1 MALVWP
7 KYIANICY
15 SSTNIYWI
23 IDFKWPSFV
32 GGFMISKRIDNI
44 LGVIK
49 KTALDCGRNPSDI
62 NLLGVTKKKSL
73 EMIVEA
79 FDSGLVNI
87 GENYVEEF
95 SEKQAKYHPEGLNYH
110 FIGRLPTKK
119 VRKVVGKVALIHSVG
134 SIKLAKKIDFVSYE
148 EGVCQDILIQVN
160 QGGEVSKSGV
170 DSDSLEEL
178 FSEISGLKNIRIK
191 GLMSIP
197 PFHESAKPYFSELRR
212 LRDEIQEKI
221 DFKLPFLSMGMS
233 GDFQDAIAEGS
244 THIRVGTSIFGQ
256 R

>member
-1 MALVWP
+1 M
-7 KYIANICY
+7 IA
-15 SSTNIYWI
+15 
-23 IDFKWPSFV
+23 
-32 GGFMISKRIDNI
+32 KRIDNI
-44 LGVIK
+44 LDLIK
-49 KTALDCGRNPSDI
+49 ETALSCGRNPSEI

-95 SEKQAKYHPEGLNYH
+95 SEKQSKYHPEGLNYH

-134 SIKLAKKIDFVSYE
+134 SIKLAKKIDFVSSE
-148 EGVCQDILIQVN
+148 EGICQDILIQVN
-160 QGGEVSKSGV
+160 QGEELSKSGA
-170 DSDSLEEL
+170 DSDSLEDL
-178 FSEISGLKNIRIK
+178 FSEILGLENIRIR

-197 PFHESAKPYFSELRR
+197 PFHEPAKPYFSELRR
-212 LRDEIQEKI
+212 LRDKIQGKLDI
-221 DFKLPFLSMGMS
+221 KLPFLSMGMS
-233 GDFQDAIAEGS
+233 GDFQDAITEGS